1 MDYMEL
7 VQVRDFLLHSI
18 VGACAGSCL
27 HFDFDL
33 QKHVD
38 DNADIT
44 LSCAPVGERYVIVL
58 HQVFNFSSTS
68 FSSQIV
74 APADFIFF
82 VFEAVL
88 PTMDLLSSTVLDV

>member
-44 LSCAPVGERYVIVL
+44 LSCAPVGERYGIVL
-58 HQVFNFSSTS
+58 HNFSNTS

-74 APADFIFF
+74 AHADFIFLCF
-82 VFEAVL
+82 
-88 PTMDLLSSTVLDV
+88 